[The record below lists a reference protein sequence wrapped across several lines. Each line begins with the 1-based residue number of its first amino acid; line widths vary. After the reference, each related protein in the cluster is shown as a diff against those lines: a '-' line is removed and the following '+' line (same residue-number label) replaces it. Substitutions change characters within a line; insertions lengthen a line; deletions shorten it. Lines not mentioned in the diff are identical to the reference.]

1 MLLIH
6 AWSNTRLTLKEL
18 REGRSSGEI
27 ESVSH
32 LIRHQF
38 VGLQQ
43 DFCFL
48 NRSPI
53 DPIHHTLVAYFL
65 NQCRQMMWRDM
76 EFASIERY
84 RPLFLTV
91 LMNES
96 FEPNKKLFGT
106 C

>member
-1 MLLIH
+1 MRGVIPV
-6 AWSNTRLTLKEL
+6 SRLKNLEKAEAV
-18 REGRSSGEI
+18 GEI

-76 EFASIERY
+76 
-84 RPLFLTV
+84 
-91 LMNES
+91 
-96 FEPNKKLFGT
+96 KLGRHRKV
-106 C
+106 